1 MFRIPLFYGGI
12 STKDYY
18 FTPSNN
24 KSPNPMW

>member
-12 STKDYY
+12 RTIDY

>member
-12 STKDYY
+12 STKDYL
-18 FTPSNN
+18 TPSNN